1 MAVGVA
7 EAQAAVLTKVKTL
20 EGGRALYAGLLSF
33 GTEYETGGDTLTS
46 DPAARAALPT
56 NIDFMMIVGAK
67 GYDFEFVPGATPKVK
82 AYVGPAAAK
91 EPSQEVA
98 AKKDLSA
105 VKAQFFCIGLQ

>member
-7 EAQAAVLTKVKTL
+7 EAQAAVLSKVRTL
-20 EGGRALYAGLLSF
+20 DNGRALYMGVLSF
-33 GTEYETGGDTLTS
+33 GTEYEAGGDTLAS
-46 DPAARAALPT
+46 DPAGRFALPSV
-56 NIDFMMIVGAK
+56 IDSLMIVGAK
-67 GYDFEFVPGATPKVK
+67 GYDFEYAAGKVK

-105 VKAQFFCIGLQ
+105 VKAQFLCIGIA

>member
-7 EAQAAVLTKVKTL
+7 EAQATVTAKLGPTNTRSIYLGTL
-20 EGGRALYAGLLSF
+20 AF
-33 GTEYETGGDTLTS
+33 GTEYATGGDTLATAEES
-46 DPAARAALPT
+46 RFKLPEK
-56 NIDFMMIVGAK
+56 IDSMIITGAS
-67 GYDFEFVPGATPKVK
+67 GYDFEYTAGKVK

-105 VKAQFFCIGLQ
+105 VKTAAFICIGAS